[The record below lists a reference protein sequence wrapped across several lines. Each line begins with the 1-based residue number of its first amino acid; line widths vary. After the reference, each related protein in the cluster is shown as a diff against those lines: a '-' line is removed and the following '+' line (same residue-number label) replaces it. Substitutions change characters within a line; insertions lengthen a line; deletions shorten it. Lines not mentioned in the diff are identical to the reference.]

1 MTDPPAPRKPFQ
13 TKWHLLVFSGS
24 AWYRPSAAP
33 VAPEGRSPMARIK
46 IGYIGGGSTRAAGT
60 MASLIHQGENFEGSE
75 VVLVDLDPDALEVVR
90 TIAERMAAAA
100 GTDLTVTATTDRRAG
115 LAGCDAVLT
124 SYRPGGFEARALD
137 ERLPL
142 AHGVIGQETHGPG
155 GFFMALRSIHALQ
168 PMLDDMAAVCPDAI
182 LFNYTNPI
190 NVVAQAVADNT
201 DVPVVALCEG
211 PIVFPAYIAAKA
223 GLDPELVDTS
233 SVGLNHASWSVRH
246 RYGDGD
252 LIEALRAAWAERSDD
267 PGFGGRGRRLVHLAV
282 TMGTV
287 PSGYFEYYYFESEVL
302 AELAAKPT
310 TRAEDILGWVP
321 DYWDH
326 YREQA
331 RAERPV
337 LDPSRSRGGI
347 HELELAI
354 DCMDAVFNDR
364 DEVMPVNVVNRGSV
378 PGLPDDVIVETE
390 ARCDRAGIHPLPM
403 PGLPRQVHGLVSA
416 LADHQQLAAD
426 AAWRG
431 TAADGVRALAAHP
444 LVRSLEVAERLYADL
459 ALAHRDHL
467 PDRLV
472 PA

>member
-1 MTDPPAPRKPFQ
+1 
-13 TKWHLLVFSGS
+13 
-24 AWYRPSAAP
+24 
-33 VAPEGRSPMARIK
+33 MARIK

-60 MASLIHQGENFEGSE
+60 MASFVHQGENFGGSE
-75 VVLVDLDPDALEVVR
+75 VVLIDLDAETLDVVR

-100 GTDLTVTATTDRRAG
+100 GLDLTVTATTDRRSG
-115 LAGCDAVLT
+115 LADCDAVLT

-137 ERLPL
+137 ERIPL

-168 PMLDDMAAVCPDAI
+168 PMLDDMAAVCPGAV
-182 LFNYTNPI
+182 LFNYTNPV
-190 NVVAQAVADNT
+190 NLVAQAVADHT

-211 PIVFPAYIAAKA
+211 PIVFPAYIAQKA
-223 GLDPELVDTS
+223 GLDPDLVDAS

-252 LIEALRAAWAERSDD
+252 LIDALRGAWDAGAGD
-267 PGFGGRGRRLVHLAV
+267 PDFGGRARRLVQLAV
-282 TMGTV
+282 TMGSV
-287 PSGYFEYYYFESEVL
+287 PSGYFEYYYFEPEVL

-321 DYWDH
+321 DYWAH

-331 RAERPV
+331 LLERPV
-337 LDPSRSRGGI
+337 LDPARSRGGI

-364 DEVMPVNVVNRGSV
+364 DEVMPVNVVNAGSV
-378 PGLPDDVIVETE
+378 PGLADDLVVETE
-390 ARCDRAGIHPLPM
+390 GRCDRTGVHPLSM
-403 PGLPRQVHGLVSA
+403 PALPRQVHGLVSA
-416 LADHQQLAAD
+416 LGDYQKLAAD
-426 AAWRG
+426 TAWDG
-431 TAADGVRALAAHP
+431 TAADGVQALAAHP
-444 LVRSLEVAERLYADL
+444 LVRSLEVAERLYVDMAR
-459 ALAHRDHL
+459 AHRDHL
-467 PDRLV
+467 PARLV